1 MMNNKRIIVVLPAY
15 NAAGTLQKT
24 VSEIPREIVD
34 EIILVD
40 DASSDETVVIA
51 RKLGL
56 THVVVHEQNQ
66 GYGANQKTCY
76 KAAMDLKADIV
87 IMLHPDYQYTP
98 RLIPSM
104 AALISSDVFP
114 VVMASRILGNGAVK
128 GGMPVY
134 KYISNRVLTFIQNL
148 CTGAKLSEYHSGY
161 RAFALSVLQD
171 IDFQKFSNSHIFDN
185 EMLSEIILRGYKIG
199 EITCPTNYFKEA
211 SSLNFKNSLVYGA
224 GVLRVSLGHLAK
236 RFLTRGS

>member
-40 DASSDETVVIA
+40 DASSDETVSIA

-56 THVVVHEQNQ
+56 KHVVVHERNQ

-98 RLIPSM
+98 KLIPAM
-104 AALISSDVFP
+104 AALISSEVFP
-114 VVMASRILGNGAVK
+114 VVMGSRILGNGAIK

-161 RAFALSVLQD
+161 RAFTYSVLQD
-171 IDFQKFSNSHIFDN
+171 ISFQKFSDSHIFDN

-199 EITCPTNYFKEA
+199 EITCPANYFKEA
-211 SSLNFKNSLVYGA
+211 SSLNFKNSLIYGA
-224 GVLRVSLGHLAK
+224 GVLRVSLGHLVK
-236 RFLTRGS
+236 RFF

>member
-1 MMNNKRIIVVLPAY
+1 MMNNKKIIVVLPAY

-34 EIILVD
+34 EIVLVD

-56 THVVVHEQNQ
+56 KYIVVHERNQ

-76 KAAMDLKADIV
+76 KVALDMKADIV

-98 RLIPSM
+98 KLIPSM
-104 AALISSDVFP
+104 AALISGDVYP
-114 VVMASRILGNGAVK
+114 VVMGSRILGNGAIE
-128 GGMPVY
+128 GGMPLY

-161 RAFALSVLQD
+161 RAFSCTVLQK
-171 IDFQKFSNSHIFDN
+171 IEFQRFSNDHIFDN
-185 EMLSEIILRGYKIG
+185 EMLCEIILRGYKIG

-211 SSLNFKNSLVYGA
+211 SSLNFKSSLVYGA
-224 GVLRVSLGHLAK
+224 GVLRVSMVHLVK
-236 RFLTRGS
+236 RFFARRA